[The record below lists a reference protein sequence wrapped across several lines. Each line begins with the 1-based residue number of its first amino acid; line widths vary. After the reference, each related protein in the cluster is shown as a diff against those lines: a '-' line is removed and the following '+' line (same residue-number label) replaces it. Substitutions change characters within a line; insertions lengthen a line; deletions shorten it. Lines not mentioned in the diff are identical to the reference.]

1 MKSPR
6 YSIIIPLYN
15 KERQIARTLDS
26 VLAQTVSDYEVIV
39 VDDGSRDNGSEIVKD
54 YSTKDSRVRYI
65 YKENGG
71 VSSARNRGIQEA
83 KGEWILFLDGDDC
96 LMQDALTTFDTM
108 RQKYPDCLMFVG
120 GQRNIREKYV
130 EKKDVDRITKSPF
143 FSLWLNRFWPCPGD
157 TIIHRTLPDNYGLF
171 DEQISFFEDIDDA
184 MRHIGIFQQG
194 CIAI

>member
-15 KERQIARTLDS
+15 KERKIARTLDS

-71 VSSARNRGIQEA
+71 VSSARNRGIKEA
-83 KGEWILFLDGDDC
+83 KGEWIVC
-96 LMQDALTTFDTM
+96 
-108 RQKYPDCLMFVG
+108 
-120 GQRNIREKYV
+120 
-130 EKKDVDRITKSPF
+130 
-143 FSLWLNRFWPCPGD
+143 FS
-157 TIIHRTLPDNYGLF
+157 I
-171 DEQISFFEDIDDA
+171 
-184 MRHIGIFQQG
+184 
-194 CIAI
+194 